1 MADFQIKPAAVK
13 LLRRTQI
20 VMLTCHL
27 FVKEQVHKLSLHDIG
42 LPSSVFIFQ
51 THLLYTCTSTW
62 PIVSLYPLSYVE
74 QSAKDTC
81 GTGTALY
88 THYKKSNQ
96 ICHCFYLFVRNV
108 LLLHTWHCS
117 INTIYVHCRQIYI
130 LFVPVRDPLFFVSKA
145 CMNKFCISQ
154 QYVYCLCLYTLNQLF
169 ISI

>member
-1 MADFQIKPAAVK
+1 VADFQMKPTEAK

-27 FVKEQVHKLSLHDIG
+27 FVNEQVYNLSLHDIG
-42 LPSSVFIFQ
+42 IPSRVFIFQ
-51 THLLYTCTSTW
+51 THLLYT
-62 PIVSLYPLSYVE
+62 LYLLSYVE

-96 ICHCFYLFVRNV
+96 IFHCFYLYVRIL
-108 LLLHTWHCS
+108 LLLHTSHCS

-130 LFVPVRDPLFFVSKA
+130 LFVPVRDPLCS
-145 CMNKFCISQ
+145 
-154 QYVYCLCLYTLNQLF
+154 LF
-169 ISI
+169 L